1 MLILRLLL
9 LLFVVQVNNSLEL
22 IVTLILGENELV
34 DKPVFADHDALLVDD
49 VVELAIVLLKD
60 IILVVLLIF
69 IVFEVVVSSS
79 TIITLHVV
87 SVLTFSILSLEHVR
101 LSFAFLLSVLVV
113 QLLQD
118 VLDLALKLVVDLVHQ
133 VLQHLWHAQ
142 LLGLLTELLASEDG
156 VKGTVDIGSN
166 LRVLMLYKLVEN
178 LE

>member
-34 DKPVFADHDALLVDD
+34 DKPVFADHDTLLVDD

-87 SVLTFSILSLEHVR
+87 SVLTFSILSLKHVR

-118 VLDLALKLVVDLVHQ
+118 VLDLALKLVVDLVH
-133 VLQHLWHAQ
+133 
-142 LLGLLTELLASEDG
+142 
-156 VKGTVDIGSN
+156 
-166 LRVLMLYKLVEN
+166 
-178 LE
+178 